1 MPAMTDDPPPKLG
14 AHKRAILE
22 ATERAGGKA
31 QVEDDMVLYQYPDYE
46 TYREIQR

>member
-1 MPAMTDDPPPKLG
+1 MTDDPPPKLG